1 MRRPSLP
8 PSRRSPFFRRFAEDR
23 RGATLVEFAFV
34 GPVLILMIMGLFD
47 IAHTQYT
54 DAVLHGAVQKAGRD
68 LTLENASGRTPDLE
82 ARVRAQVETV
92 MPPGATITF
101 EKLSHNDFADIG
113 EPEEILGDD
122 DPGEPGHGQCEGS
135 KGERYLESNDIAGWQ
150 ANRGATG
157 IGGARDAVLFT
168 TIVSYPRMFPMYG
181 LIGMSPEVRL
191 EASTVL
197 RNQPFDEQDRNNP
210 ERDC

>member
-1 MRRPSLP
+1 MRRLSP
-8 PSRRSPFFRRFAEDR
+8 RSPLLRRLAADQ

-68 LTLENASGRTPDLE
+68 LTLENAAGRTPALE
-82 ARVRAQVETV
+82 ARVRAQVETI
-92 MPPGATITF
+92 MPPGAQVDF
-101 EKLSHNDFADIG
+101 VKLSHNDFADID

-122 DPGEPGHGQCEGS
+122 PPGQPGHGQCEAS
-135 KGERYLESNDIAGWQ
+135 KNERYIESNGVAGWQ
-150 ANRGATG
+150 ANRGAEG

-168 TIVSYPRMFPMYG
+168 TIVTYPRMFPMYG

-197 RNQPFDEQDRNNP
+197 RNQPFDEQDRTTEP
-210 ERDC
+210 RDC